1 MRKGAAFNWFVG
13 VAVALVIG
21 VAVADSLWPNGG
33 SSSKA
38 DQRVADQEVVQLLP
52 QEKVAEIRWAHGL
65 SEGSSDCRY
74 MTQPLCERIAC
85 ARPGPVTI
93 PNCKRPTQA
102 YRRSFAEETVQEV
115 VFKHNRAA
123 ARFSND
129 QVVEFWGDAGTWS
142 VNKLGG
148 KGVRELF
155 EMNGVRHYL
164 MTPEGKSTLYWRTL
178 GKESAEETA
187 VSGQSCIWKCT
198 T

>member
-1 MRKGAAFNWFVG
+1 LGGSIVSSTRKGAAFNWFVG

-38 DQRVADQEVVQLLP
+38 DQRV
-52 QEKVAEIRWAHGL
+52 
-65 SEGSSDCRY
+65 
-74 MTQPLCERIAC
+74 
-85 ARPGPVTI
+85 
-93 PNCKRPTQA
+93 
-102 YRRSFAEETVQEV
+102 
-115 VFKHNRAA
+115 
-123 ARFSND
+123 
-129 QVVEFWGDAGTWS
+129 GDAGTWS